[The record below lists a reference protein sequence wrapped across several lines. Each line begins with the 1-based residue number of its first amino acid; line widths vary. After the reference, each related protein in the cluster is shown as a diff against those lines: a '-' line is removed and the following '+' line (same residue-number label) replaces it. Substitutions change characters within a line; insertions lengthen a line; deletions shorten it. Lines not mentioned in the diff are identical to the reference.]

1 MLKPPVR
8 SFRCVSS
15 QNCNRFALLQ
25 FCFLRR
31 TAAILFYPPASLPL
45 LVRKKSRLLR
55 LFACKRALG
64 VSAALPTFLRVR
76 VYFKIL
82 LRYLF
87 CYLLTYRNELC
98 SFRLIF
104 LPAEPLRRRVGDI
117 FAPLAWAVTCRAH
130 GAGFATIF
138 VDASSISLAAAFLLK
153 PPVRSFRC
161 VSSQNYNRCA
171 GL

>member
-45 LVRKKSRLLR
+45 LFRKKSRLLR

-87 CYLLTYRNELC
+87 CYLLTCRNELC

-117 FAPLAWAVTCRAH
+117 FAPLAWVGTCHAH
-130 GAGFATIF
+130 GAGYCYRFFWARKRNGCNI
-138 VDASSISLAAAFLLK
+138 
-153 PPVRSFRC
+153 PRC
-161 VSSQNYNRCA
+161 KRGKNR
-171 GL
+171 L